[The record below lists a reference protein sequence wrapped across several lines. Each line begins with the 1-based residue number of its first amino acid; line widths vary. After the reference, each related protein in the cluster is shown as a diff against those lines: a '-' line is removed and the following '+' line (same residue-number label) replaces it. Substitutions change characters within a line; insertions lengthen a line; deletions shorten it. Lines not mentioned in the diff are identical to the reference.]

1 MPSRDPIGWM
11 WAEAC
16 QMLDQAERLQ
26 RQFFRL
32 DFPRGARVAWQPPV
46 DVFEDEREFVV
57 VVALPGVSPGNVEAK
72 IDGRTLLIRARRRVS
87 LQDRHCSIERLEIP
101 YGYFER
107 RLVLPQIQ
115 LEVDSQQ
122 WSDGCLILTIRKM
135 R

>member
-1 MPSRDPIGWM
+1 MSSRDPIDWM

-26 RQFFRL
+26 RHFFRL

-57 VVALPGVSPGNVEAK
+57 VVALPGVSPGNAEAK
-72 IDGRTLLIRARRRVS
+72 IDGRTLLIRARRGVS
-87 LQDRHCSIERLEIP
+87 LPDRRCSIERLEIP

-107 RLVLPQIQ
+107 RLVLPQIR
-115 LEVDSQQ
+115 LELDSQQ
-122 WSDGCLILTIRKM
+122 WNDGCMVLTIRKM

>member
-1 MPSRDPIGWM
+1 MPSRDTIGWM

-16 QMLDQAERLQ
+16 QTLDQAERLQ

-32 DFPRGARVAWQPPV
+32 DFPRGARAAWQPPV

-57 VVALPGVSPGNVEAK
+57 VVALPGVSPDNADAK

-101 YGYFER
+101 HGYFER
-107 RLVLPQIQ
+107 RLVLPQIR
-115 LEVDSQQ
+115 LELDSQQ
-122 WSDGCLILTIRKM
+122 WSDGCLILSLRKV